1 MPFPFFKPNVAR
13 DDTGTSPVGPAS
25 LTNFIAP
32 SAVEVGPNSL
42 TIGERR
48 CRTIFAV
55 AYPRYLGTNWF
66 SPVINLDRIFD
77 VSVMIAPVDTGIVL
91 RKLRKKVA
99 EVESTISMRQ
109 EKGLVRDPL
118 LETAYQ
124 DLEDLRD
131 KLQQARERLFSVGLS
146 ITIYGPDEKTLDDV
160 EAQIRGMLESRLV
173 YARPATFQQ
182 ELGFSSTLP
191 LANNRLQVTTNLTSS
206 PLSTIFPFVSSELTS
221 DRGILYG
228 INRHNNSLILFDR
241 FSLEN
246 ANAVIFAKSGGGKSY
261 LAKLE
266 ILRSMMLGTDV
277 IVIDPENEYHYLAEA
292 VGGSFIKISLASK
305 HHLNPF
311 DLPRPAEGEAPEEV
325 FRAHVVELVGLL
337 RIMLG
342 GITPEEDAILDRAL
356 SQTYASRDIVP
367 PADFSNATPPTLSD
381 LQTILENTAGAQEL
395 ATRLSKYTTGSYA
408 GFLNQQT
415 NVTLDNQFVVFNIRD
430 MEEELRPIAMY
441 LVLHYLWNAVRREL
455 KKRILIVDEA
465 WVLMKAEEGAA
476 FMYSIAKRARKYYLG
491 LTTITQDVADFI
503 KSKYGEPIVTNSS
516 LQVLLKQSPA
526 TIDAVAR
533 TFNLTDEE
541 KFLLLEANVGE
552 GIFFAGLKRAAIKVV
567 ASYTED
573 QIITTD
579 PEQLIAIERAKRELA
594 AMNPVTPRPEPVRGN
609 AS

>member
-1 MPFPFFKPNVAR
+1 MPFPFLK
-13 DDTGTSPVGPAS
+13 SKGPTEVNAP
-25 LTNFIAP
+25 TPAGIADFIAP
-32 SAVEVGPNSL
+32 SAVEVGSNFL
-42 TIGERR
+42 TIGERL
-48 CRTIFAV
+48 CRTIFV
-55 AYPRYLGTNWF
+55 FAYPRYLGTNWF
-66 SPVINLDRIFD
+66 SPVINLARIFD
-77 VSVMIAPVDTGIVL
+77 ASVAIVPVDTGLIL
-91 RKLRKKVA
+91 RRLRKKVA

-131 KLQQARERLFSVGLS
+131 KLQQARERLFSAGLYL
-146 ITIYGPDEKTLDDV
+146 TIYGPDEKTLDDA
-160 EAQIRGMLESRLV
+160 EAQIRGLLEARLV
-173 YARPATFQQ
+173 YARPATFQH

-191 LANNRLQVTTNLTSS
+191 LANDKLHVTTNLTSS

-246 ANAVIFAKSGGGKSY
+246 ANSVIFAKSGGGKSY

-266 ILRSMMLGTDV
+266 ILRSMMLGADV
-277 IVIDPENEYHYLAEA
+277 IVIDPENEYRYLAEA

-311 DLPRPAEGEAPEEV
+311 DLPRLAEGESPEDV
-325 FRAHVVELVGLL
+325 FRAHLVELVGLL

-356 SQTYASRDIVP
+356 GQTYASRDIVP
-367 PADFSNATPPTLSD
+367 TADFANATPPTLSD

-415 NVTLDNQFVVFNIRD
+415 NVTLENQFVVFNIRD

-441 LVLHYLWNAVRREL
+441 LVLHYIWNAVRREL
-455 KKRILIVDEA
+455 KKRILFVDEA
-465 WVLMKAEEGAA
+465 WVLMKADDGAA

-516 LQVLLKQSPA
+516 LQILLKQSPA
-526 TIDAVAR
+526 TIEAVAR

-567 ASYTED
+567 ASYSED

-579 PEQLIAIERAKRELA
+579 PEQLIAIERAKKELA
-594 AMNPVTPRPEPVRGN
+594 ATQI
-609 AS
+609 

>member
-1 MPFPFFKPNVAR
+1 MPFPFLK
-13 DDTGTSPVGPAS
+13 SKGPTEVNAP
-25 LTNFIAP
+25 TPAGIADFIAP
-32 SAVEVGPNSL
+32 SAVEVGSNFL
-42 TIGERR
+42 TIGERL
-48 CRTIFAV
+48 CRTIFV
-55 AYPRYLGTNWF
+55 FAYPRYLGTNWF
-66 SPVINLDRIFD
+66 SPVINLARIFD
-77 VSVMIAPVDTGIVL
+77 ASVAIVPVDTGLIL
-91 RKLRKKVA
+91 RRLRKKVA

-131 KLQQARERLFSVGLS
+131 KLQQARERLFSAGLYL
-146 ITIYGPDEKTLDDV
+146 TIYGPDEKTLDDA
-160 EAQIRGMLESRLV
+160 EAQIRGLLEARLV
-173 YARPATFQQ
+173 YARPATFQH

-191 LANNRLQVTTNLTSS
+191 LANDKLHVTTNLTSS

-246 ANAVIFAKSGGGKSY
+246 ANSVIFAKSGGGKSY

-266 ILRSMMLGTDV
+266 ILRSMMLGADV
-277 IVIDPENEYHYLAEA
+277 IVIDPENEYRYLAEA

-311 DLPRPAEGEAPEEV
+311 DLPRLAEGESPEDV
-325 FRAHVVELVGLL
+325 FRAHLVELVGLL

-356 SQTYASRDIVP
+356 GQTYASRDIVP
-367 PADFSNATPPTLSD
+367 TADFANATPPTLSD

-415 NVTLDNQFVVFNIRD
+415 NVTLENQFVVFNIRD
-430 MEEELRPIAMY
+430 MEEELRPVAMY
-441 LVLHYLWNAVRREL
+441 LVLHYIWNAVRREL
-455 KKRILIVDEA
+455 KKRILFVDEA
-465 WVLMKAEEGAA
+465 WVLMKADDGAA

-516 LQVLLKQSPA
+516 LQILLKQSPA
-526 TIDAVAR
+526 TIEAVAR

-567 ASYTED
+567 ASYSED

-579 PEQLIAIERAKRELA
+579 PEQLIAIERAKKELA
-594 AMNPVTPRPEPVRGN
+594 ATQI
-609 AS
+609 